1 MAPRRSPEG
10 TGTTP
15 EHPNRVVARRFWDAT
30 AAGDPETIL
39 TLFSPDIVW
48 RAHGDNPM
56 AGEYHGPEK
65 VLSYMARLGETV
77 DELRDELD
85 DIFVSERGAVIHYH
99 VSARRGP
106 KRLDNDFL
114 MILGIEAERILEV
127 TVVPTDHRRSDAF
140 WRLE

>member
-1 MAPRRSPEG
+1 MAPHRIPEG
-10 TGTTP
+10 ISTAR
-15 EHPNRVVARRFWDAT
+15 EYRNRLVARRFWQAT

-39 TLFSPDIVW
+39 SLFSPNVVW
-48 RAHGDNPM
+48 RTHGDNPM
-56 AGEYHGPEK
+56 AGEHHGSEK

-77 DELRDELD
+77 DDLHSNLD
-85 DIFVSERGAVIHYH
+85 DIFVSGRGAVIHYH

-106 KRLDNDFL
+106 KRLDNEYL
-114 MILGIEAERILEV
+114 MILSIEAERILEV